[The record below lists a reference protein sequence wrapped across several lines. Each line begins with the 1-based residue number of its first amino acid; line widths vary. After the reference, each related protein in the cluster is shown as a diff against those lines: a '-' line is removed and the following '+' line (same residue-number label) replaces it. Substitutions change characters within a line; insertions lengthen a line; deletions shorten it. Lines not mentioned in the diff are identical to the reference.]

1 MFDPMKQDTMRE
13 AAGVEQPQQKSQPSV
28 SWDNAPKGGNGS
40 FGTPPPTAV
49 GSFGMG
55 PYNPNGKPGSTSG
68 GVPPSNVYPPK
79 GPATM
84 PGPPGGQGQMGIGWQ
99 GGMNNAMPRPGGAM
113 PGPPQSYGPTEFMGP
128 AKGPA
133 IMPGPPQNGAP
144 EQWPSKWKG
153 MEQPQGQHWGQL
165 SPDGASTQPGW
176 FQNQTPEQTM
186 GAQQGVPPGMDGMEF
201 MNRLRRMRGM
211 GAPPRPDVTPF
222 VNRPQDTTGP
232 VEGPP
237 PTGTNYGDSGIE
249 GFRRP
254 ETGMPPPMPYDL
266 FQGAPQPNAGPM
278 NPALQSYMQSF

>member
-40 FGTPPPTAV
+40 FGTPPPT
-49 GSFGMG
+49 GGFGMG

-68 GVPPSNVYPPK
+68 GVPPTGGAWSALGAPIGGFQTPGGQKGPATMPGPPGGFGGPQIDPMTGQPK

-84 PGPPGGQGQMGIGWQ
+84 PGPPGGFGQMPTGWQ
-99 GGMNNAMPRPGGAM
+99 GGQNNAMPRP
-113 PGPPQSYGPTEFMGP
+113 
-128 AKGPA
+128 
-133 IMPGPPQNGAP
+133 
-144 EQWPSKWKG
+144 
-153 MEQPQGQHWGQL
+153 GQHWGQL